1 MSVKRGQTPDQSTK
15 GKSKAQSD
23 IESGTEE
30 LSDSDGSEPSEIDA
44 QPHLPSQAKRG
55 HPRKNII
62 KEAAKRMRKN

>member
-1 MSVKRGQTPDQSTK
+1 MSMKRGQTPDQLTK

-23 IESGTEE
+23 IESGPEE
-30 LSDSDGSEPSEIDA
+30 LSDSDGSEPSENDA

-55 HPRKNII
+55 RPRKNII